1 MRQFIVNFLLQ
12 GQRNLSD
19 FYSKC
24 KQINLPAVLLFVQ
37 NERDVA
43 NVVAISVKS
52 RWRSVNSQSGTL
64 FRRTPNWW
72 CVKKKRHYWP
82 LLLEDS
88 NVGESWIVQLMPLMA
103 GRVYCS
109 LIVFGDCPL
118 KEYNT
123 CNIIREW
130 NGSSKSW
137 RKSAS

>member
-1 MRQFIVNFLLQ
+1 MRQFIGNFLRQ

-24 KQINLPAVLLFVQ
+24 KQINFQLFYYSFKM
-37 NERDVA
+37 NETWQTLSPLVSSQGDVMSIA
-43 NVVAISVKS
+43 NQ
-52 RWRSVNSQSGTL
+52 RPL
-64 FRRTPNWW
+64 FCRTPNWW

-123 CNIIREW
+123 CNIIRER

-137 RKSAS
+137 WKSAS